1 MVEENRKSRYAKYRS
16 TIKSMA
22 EPSFLAPDSKE
33 SINTQPS
40 KTDVDSSPKQA
51 TTSLSLDEIMREHDA
66 LVQDSSAQDLS
77 EDEKIQKRWKIIGII
92 AISFIVLLFV
102 IFLAALLY
110 QLLF

>member
-22 EPSFLAPDSKE
+22 EPSFLAPDPKE
-33 SINTQPS
+33 SIDNRLP
-40 KTDVDSSPKQA
+40 KADVDSLPKQA
-51 TTSLSLDEIMREHDA
+51 TTSMSLDEIMREHDA

-77 EDEKIQKRWKIIGII
+77 EDEKTQHRWKIIGII

-102 IFLAALLY
+102 VFLAALLY